1 MLISALNIRGTFVVL
16 CNFRRIHFVLLFN
29 DFGYVQIMN
38 FCLLGRKVCW
48 NFWGLK
54 ILENLFIILFLS
66 WSVDFFIVFYNDL
79 TRPVRHTW
87 MVCSFDWLIGI
98 CIIISEFYP
107 VQRWVIITLIL
118 GKFNLFHLLLEI
130 LNLLLF
136 LAIFEQRN

>member
-1 MLISALNIRGTFVVL
+1 MFIVSFATFQLFFGKIKTNLMVFCLMMEMFLNF
-16 CNFRRIHFVLLFN
+16 F
-29 DFGYVQIMN
+29 
-38 FCLLGRKVCW
+38 LLGRKVCW

-87 MVCSFDWLIGI
+87 MVCSFNWLIGI

-107 VQRWVIITLIL
+107 VQRWVVITLIL